1 MKGRNM
7 KLYVGNLSP
16 KTTEF
21 QIRKAFEKYG
31 KVDEISMNGKPH
43 KDSIYSFCFVNMP
56 FVNQAS
62 QAIKK
67 LNGKKLDGYLL
78 NIKESAVSI

>member
-1 MKGRNM
+1 MN
-7 KLYVGNLSP
+7 LYVGNISP
-16 KTTEF
+16 KTTEY
-21 QIRKAFEKYG
+21 QLRKIFEKYG
-31 KVDEISMNGKPH
+31 KVDEISMNGQPH

-56 FVNQAS
+56 FVKQAF

-78 NIKESAVSI
+78 NIKESTVSI

>member
-1 MKGRNM
+1 M

-16 KTTEF
+16 DTTEF
-21 QIRKAFEKYG
+21 QLRKAFERFG
-31 KVDEISMNGKPH
+31 KVDLVSMNGQRH

-56 FVNQAS
+56 FDDQAS

-67 LNGKKLDGYLL
+67 LNGKKLGGYIL
-78 NIKESAVSI
+78 NIKESTVSI

>member
-1 MKGRNM
+1 MDKIMKI
-7 KLYVGNLSP
+7 YVGNLSP
-16 KTTEF
+16 DTTEF
-21 QIRKAFEKYG
+21 QLRKAFERYG
-31 KVDEISMNGKPH
+31 KVDLISMNGQPH

-67 LNGKKLDGYLL
+67 LNGKKLSGYIL
-78 NIKESAVSI
+78 NIKESSFNI